1 MTDQWCKP
9 ARTTA
14 KNIVTSTRWHLC
26 RLSKLQFWLT
36 TFYKLGG
43 WICCLDMY
51 NIYKSS
57 LMKLFTYLVFNK
69 AKWLL
74 KTRQKFSGS
83 IKPWNFSP
91 DLNIK
96 RINLLCQYT
105 FMVRWHRSR
114 RRVVGRCLW
123 GARPGVCR
131 GYMPAAG
138 GRCAP
143 GRRRRRNREAAA
155 DTRTLTSDTSQPWLS
170 ETDYHDLLL

>member
-91 DLNIK
+91 DLRAWLLRLLPSFMNI
-96 RINLLCQYT
+96 T
-105 FMVRWHRSR
+105 FKFILPWYFYLFQNIRFEPGTSFWRRSWVKSSQR
-114 RRVVGRCLW
+114 RPSPWKL
-123 GARPGVCR
+123 
-131 GYMPAAG
+131 PAPWWSPSPRASAPSPWWR
-138 GRCAP
+138 RCA
-143 GRRRRRNREAAA
+143 
-155 DTRTLTSDTSQPWLS
+155 TTSSALQ
-170 ETDYHDLLL
+170 